1 MGAHGH
7 SAVDPFP
14 DAAGGSNMRIGR
26 GLGVV
31 LEMHG
36 ICHWSFLGHSEL
48 IKENGKTI
56 SGDRVGLQMTF
67 LEVCA
72 ALLGISSIAKL
83 LTNKPIVIYCTY

>member
-1 MGAHGH
+1 MLVVGWALIH
-7 SAVDPFP
+7 SLILDPYLWELMVTVGPYP

-48 IKENGKTI
+48 IKENGRTI
-56 SGDRVGLQMTF
+56 SGDRVGL
-67 LEVCA
+67 
-72 ALLGISSIAKL
+72 
-83 LTNKPIVIYCTY
+83 